1 VCNPRRKRIT
11 WLHGAR
17 FFVELY
23 GRCASLKFNVALGRY
38 LDCSITFCATRGTQI
53 SGILFG
59 IIRFELGRTGL
70 TAVGNSHQGAK
81 AMYDRAVAVLDE
93 ETRGICSV
101 EALTFRRAWPLTG
114 RLQAGVYGI
123 RMRDFRA
130 GRGIS
135 GCILSRI
142 PSHMICELFRCV
154 RRMLCAPRGG
164 RRKIR
169 RKALTFPC
177 PPD

>member
-1 VCNPRRKRIT
+1 MCNPRRKRIT

-70 TAVGNSHQGAK
+70 TVVGNSHQGAK

-101 EALTFRRAWPLTG
+101 EALTFRRA
-114 RLQAGVYGI
+114 
-123 RMRDFRA
+123 
-130 GRGIS
+130 
-135 GCILSRI
+135 
-142 PSHMICELFRCV
+142 
-154 RRMLCAPRGG
+154 
-164 RRKIR
+164 
-169 RKALTFPC
+169 
-177 PPD
+177 